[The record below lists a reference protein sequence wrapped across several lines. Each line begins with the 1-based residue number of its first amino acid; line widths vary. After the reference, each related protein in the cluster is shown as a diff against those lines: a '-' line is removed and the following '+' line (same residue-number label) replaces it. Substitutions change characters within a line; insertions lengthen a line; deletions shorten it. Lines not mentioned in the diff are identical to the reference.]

1 MKQISESIPGLMDPL
16 IKEVE
21 ECADHFW
28 DQPAQFLLPWIKQKG
43 KNFKEW
49 MLYYKDLTNKLS
61 SN

>member
-1 MKQISESIPGLMDPL
+1 MEPL

-21 ECADHFW
+21 EVAEHFW
-28 DQPAQFLLPWIKQKG
+28 DQPAQFLLPWIKHKG
-43 KNFKEW
+43 KNFKDW